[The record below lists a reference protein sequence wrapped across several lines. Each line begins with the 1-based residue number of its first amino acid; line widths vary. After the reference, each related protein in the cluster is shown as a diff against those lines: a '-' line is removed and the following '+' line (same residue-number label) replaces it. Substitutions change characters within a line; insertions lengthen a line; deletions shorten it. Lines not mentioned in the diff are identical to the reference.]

1 MRPVHILLADDHEVV
16 RKGLRALLETQPG
29 WKVIAEATDGRE
41 AVEKAQSMHPDV
53 AIVDIGMP
61 SLNGLEA
68 TRQIVKKA
76 PRTRVLVLTMH
87 DTNPLIQQV
96 VKAGARGYVLKSD
109 VASDLVAA
117 VEALTRD
124 QTFFTSKVSQ
134 IILDRYVGK
143 SDVPEN
149 VADPDSPL
157 TPREREVV
165 QLLAEGKSSKEV
177 AAVLGIS
184 VKTAET
190 HRINLMRKLDCH
202 SVAEVVRYAV
212 RNLIAEA

>member
-1 MRPVHILLADDHEVV
+1 MRAVHILLADDHEVV
-16 RKGLRALLETQPG
+16 RKGLRALLEAQPG
-29 WKVIAEATDGRE
+29 WKVIAEATDGRD
-41 AVEKAQSMHPDV
+41 AVEKAKELRPDV

-61 SLNGLEA
+61 CLNGLEA

-117 VEALTRD
+117 VEALCHD

-143 SDVPEN
+143 PEDAEN
-149 VADPDSPL
+149 AVDEDSPL

-177 AAVLGIS
+177 ASVLGIS

-212 RNLIAEA
+212 RNMIAEA

>member
-1 MRPVHILLADDHEVV
+1 MRPIQILLADDHEVV
-16 RKGLRALLETQPG
+16 RKGLRALLEAQPG
-29 WKVIAEATDGRE
+29 CKVIAEATDGRD
-41 AVEKAQSMHPDV
+41 AVEKAKDMHPDV

-109 VASDLVAA
+109 VASDLVSA
-117 VEALTRD
+117 VEALCRD

-143 SDVPEN
+143 ADG
-149 VADPDSPL
+149 VANGPDEDSPL
-157 TPREREVV
+157 TPREREIV

-177 AAVLGIS
+177 ASVLGIS

>member
-1 MRPVHILLADDHEVV
+1 
-16 RKGLRALLETQPG
+16 
-29 WKVIAEATDGRE
+29 
-41 AVEKAQSMHPDV
+41 MHPDV

-109 VASDLVAA
+109 VASDLVSA

-143 SDVPEN
+143 SDGPGECRRSGFASHSRASVK
-149 VADPDSPL
+149 SI
-157 TPREREVV
+157 

-184 VKTAET
+184 VKTARDPPHQLDAESS
-190 HRINLMRKLDCH
+190 DCH

>member
-1 MRPVHILLADDHEVV
+1 
-16 RKGLRALLETQPG
+16 
-29 WKVIAEATDGRE
+29 
-41 AVEKAQSMHPDV
+41 
-53 AIVDIGMP
+53 
-61 SLNGLEA
+61 
-68 TRQIVKKA
+68 
-76 PRTRVLVLTMH
+76 LTMH

-109 VASDLVAA
+109 VASDLVSA
-117 VEALTRD
+117 VEALTHD

-149 VADPDSPL
+149 AADPDSPL

>member
-109 VASDLVAA
+109 VASDLVSA

-165 QLLAEGKSSKEV
+165 
-177 AAVLGIS
+177 
-184 VKTAET
+184 
-190 HRINLMRKLDCH
+190 
-202 SVAEVVRYAV
+202 
-212 RNLIAEA
+212 

>member
-41 AVEKAQSMHPDV
+41 AVDKAQSMHPDV

>member
-1 MRPVHILLADDHEVV
+1 MRPIQILLADDHEVV
-16 RKGLRALLETQPG
+16 RKGLRALLEARPG
-29 WKVIAEATDGRE
+29 WRVIAEATNGRE
-41 AVEKAQSMHPDV
+41 AVEKAQSMRPDV

-61 SLNGLEA
+61 TLNGLEA
-68 TRQIVKKA
+68 TRQMVKKA
-76 PRTRVLVLTMH
+76 PSTRVLILTMH
-87 DTNPLIQQV
+87 DTNQLIQQV

-109 VASDLVAA
+109 VATDLVSA
-117 VEALTRD
+117 VDALCRD

-134 IILDRYVGK
+134 IILDRYLGK
-143 SDVPEN
+143 SKSAQNAPD
-149 VADPDSPL
+149 ADSPL

-212 RNLIAEA
+212 RNQIAEA

>member
-1 MRPVHILLADDHEVV
+1 MRAVHILLADDHEVV
-16 RKGLRALLETQPG
+16 RKGLRALLEAQPG
-29 WKVIAEATDGRE
+29 WKVIAEATDGRD
-41 AVEKAQSMHPDV
+41 AVEKAKELHPDV

-61 SLNGLEA
+61 CLNGLEA

-117 VEALTRD
+117 VDALCHD

-143 SDVPEN
+143 SEDAENSPDV
-149 VADPDSPL
+149 DSPL

-177 AAVLGIS
+177 ASVLGIS

-212 RNLIAEA
+212 RNMIAEA

>member
-1 MRPVHILLADDHEVV
+1 
-16 RKGLRALLETQPG
+16 
-29 WKVIAEATDGRE
+29 
-41 AVEKAQSMHPDV
+41 MHPDV

-61 SLNGLEA
+61 CLNGLEA

-109 VASDLVAA
+109 VASDLVSA
-117 VEALTRD
+117 VDALCRD

-143 SDVPEN
+143 SEDAEN
-149 VADPDSPL
+149 LPDADSPL

-177 AAVLGIS
+177 ASVLGIS

>member
-41 AVEKAQSMHPDV
+41 AVDKAQSMHPDV

-109 VASDLVAA
+109 VASDLVSA

>member
-41 AVEKAQSMHPDV
+41 AVEKSQSMHPDV

-109 VASDLVAA
+109 VASDLVSA
-117 VEALTRD
+117 VEALTHD

-134 IILDRYVGK
+134 IILDRYVGR

>member
-1 MRPVHILLADDHEVV
+1 MRPVQILLADDHEVV
-16 RKGLRALLETQPG
+16 RKGLRALLEAQPG

-41 AVEKAQSMHPDV
+41 AVEKAKDMRPDV
-53 AIVDIGMP
+53 AIVDIEMP
-61 SLNGLEA
+61 CLNGLEA

-117 VEALTRD
+117 VDALCRD

-143 SDVPEN
+143 SGDAEN
-149 VADPDSPL
+149 SPDEDSPL

-177 AAVLGIS
+177 VSVLGIS

>member
-1 MRPVHILLADDHEVV
+1 
-16 RKGLRALLETQPG
+16 
-29 WKVIAEATDGRE
+29 
-41 AVEKAQSMHPDV
+41 
-53 AIVDIGMP
+53 
-61 SLNGLEA
+61 
-68 TRQIVKKA
+68 
-76 PRTRVLVLTMH
+76 MH

-109 VASDLVAA
+109 VASDLVSA
-117 VEALTRD
+117 VEALTHD

-134 IILDRYVGK
+134 IILDRDVGK

-184 VKTAET
+184 VKEQRKPTAST
-190 HRINLMRKLDCH
+190 
-202 SVAEVVRYAV
+202 
-212 RNLIAEA
+212 

>member
-1 MRPVHILLADDHEVV
+1 MEN
-16 RKGLRALLETQPG
+16 
-29 WKVIAEATDGRE
+29 
-41 AVEKAQSMHPDV
+41 SPD
-53 AIVDIGMP
+53 
-61 SLNGLEA
+61 
-68 TRQIVKKA
+68 Q
-76 PRTRVLVLTMH
+76 
-87 DTNPLIQQV
+87 
-96 VKAGARGYVLKSD
+96 
-109 VASDLVAA
+109 
-117 VEALTRD
+117 
-124 QTFFTSKVSQ
+124 
-134 IILDRYVGK
+134 
-143 SDVPEN
+143 
-149 VADPDSPL
+149 DSPL